1 VFSFV
6 IVTDDL
12 VRSKE
17 LYADAVG
24 LDMRPLSNAVLMFP
38 LGPVDFVVC
47 LRDEA
52 PELVEHRFDEGPSRN
67 VLMMYRV
74 KSRDKLRQIH
84 ANLRN
89 FGSIVERNLDRPNV
103 IFMEDFNSIS
113 WLIETD

>member
-1 VFSFV
+1 
-6 IVTDDL
+6 
-12 VRSKE
+12 
-17 LYADAVG
+17 
-24 LDMRPLSNAVLMFP
+24 
-38 LGPVDFVVC
+38 
-47 LRDEA
+47 
-52 PELVEHRFDEGPSRN
+52 
-67 VLMMYRV
+67 MMYRV